1 MVQQFNG
8 YYGCPYCYIHGSH
21 QFNQM
26 IYSVDEEITER
37 ANSDYEQNA
46 ALKRFGVKGNSPLSK
61 FFPIPWI
68 VPVDPMHQV
77 FLGAAKMLTAA
88 LISKI
93 KSKLVFDRSL
103 LKIMVPYGSLHKP
116 KSVTE
121 LSFWKAGDYSFVFR
135 WVLY

>member
-1 MVQQFNG
+1 MLLWNVLVLKA
-8 YYGCPYCYIHGSH
+8 IH
-21 QFNQM
+21 
-26 IYSVDEEITER
+26 R
-37 ANSDYEQNA
+37 
-46 ALKRFGVKGNSPLSK
+46 PSK
-61 FFPIPWI
+61 FFPIPWN

-77 FLGAAKMLTAA
+77 FLGAAKLLTAA

-103 LKIMVPYGSLHKP
+103 LKIMVPYDNLHKP

-121 LSFWKAGDYSFVFR
+121 LSFWKGGDYKFCFFFFFK